1 MFSNFIK
8 YNDNIKKENIIENKD
23 NIGKKKISFAD
34 MINESK
40 KNKIAVK
47 SEKDVIV
54 KGEKQ
59 KKLSNNIET
68 NLNNNSHNS
77 FHNTNVINPIVNSN
91 SSEENNK
98 KINSK
103 ILEIIEKKLDN
114 NEKNKEDKTD
124 KKNQIKLCSNCPKK
138 AKYRCNLCK
147 NFLQCENPSIHKKEW
162 EYHIIYCPKVIELYG
177 DESPILDK
185 TMLNKQNLNFS
196 SFIKQRKSSVNK
208 RKKNSNKAKEDIE
221 NYKLFLIQYK
231 SQYNTERKNI
241 MIYINK
247 KRYIDALKESDTL
260 IEKNVKDLLNN
271 LEAYKIIN
279 MNSIDKLNKFN
290 IEDLIQSY
298 LYYEEYFSNILLNIL
313 VYCLI
318 KSRDKVER
326 TLSRLISELDFYKF
340 NLLTEHI
347 ILYML
352 QKEKEKDK
360 EKENEKEKNTK
371 LKKIAKEIYFK
382 SLKINVCIAK
392 YANILD
398 DYYLY
403 ENYILNFIS
412 KIQIVFYG
420 SNYILSNTYLILAN
434 SYLNIFDIK
443 KALLLYEIIIHKC
456 FNNKNKK
463 SHLTDVLLCAIYNS
477 GLIYFVLGQ
486 NEKSK
491 YYLDNYLKVKLDI
504 LKNNPDLSIA
514 STNEIIA
521 EVEIQS
527 KNYNSAYNYLNNSV
541 EIINKIC
548 DENKENNNIEIDI
561 LRNKIDILLQYIEN
575 ALNQS
580 SNSNNDENNNEQ
592 NNNNT
597 NNNYNNFNN
606 NISIMINNSKFLNN
620 SLANNMNTTFI
631 QNQIKKRFKIE
642 DAEDDKILKEF
653 LEEEFKPNNNRQ
665 YNIDLLKTFYLFIS
679 SLNEKQI
686 DKLNYDQPLDFEHN
700 KKLPIVFTKEFKAQ
714 LNHKQRYFFCQLAL
728 SNLSRIKVLKDYS
741 KPIKLKN
748 LNYNLLYS
756 EENSKIL
763 DNINREVL
771 TNKMIEKWEMEKIED
786 SEYKKEKID
795 WNKKLAKEKE
805 KLEELRKLKAFQKN
819 NENKEKYSKNYLER
833 ICEKIFKDNDI
844 IDYDKFKLFIKDYIK
859 DKFPEKEKFIDE
871 NFIML
876 LSRQMEKNNLK
887 KIILNPETIIDIL
900 ESYQQLINENI
911 ENIKENKN
919 KEKNNNSFNENS
931 YEDSVVIKQKN
942 NLKKITFK

>member
-103 ILEIIEKKLDN
+103 ILEIMEKKLDT

-177 DESPILDK
+177 DESPILDR
-185 TMLNKQNLNFS
+185 TMLNQQNLNFS

-352 QKEKEKDK
+352 QKEKEK
-360 EKENEKEKNTK
+360 EKNSK

-403 ENYILNFIS
+403 ENYLLNFIS

-420 SNYILSNTYLILAN
+420 SNYILSNTYLLLAN
-434 SYLNIFDIK
+434 SYLGIFDLK
-443 KALLLYEIIIHKC
+443 KSLLLYEIIIHKC
-456 FNNKNKK
+456 YNIKNKK
-463 SHLTDVLLCAIYNS
+463 SHLTDVLLCALYNS
-477 GLIYFVLGQ
+477 GLVYFVIGQ

-491 YYLDNYLKVKLDI
+491 YYLDNYLKIKLEI
-504 LKNNPDLSIA
+504 LKNNSDFSIA

-527 KNYNSAYNYLNNSV
+527 KNYDSAYNYLNNSV
-541 EIINKIC
+541 EILNKIC
-548 DENKENNNIEIDI
+548 NENNENNNNNIEIEI
-561 LRNKIDILLQYIEN
+561 LRNKIEILLTFIETT
-575 ALNQS
+575 LNQEK
-580 SNSNNDENNNEQ
+580 NSNNEENNDEQ
-592 NNNNT
+592 NNNNIT
-597 NNNYNNFNN
+597 NINYNNFNN
-606 NISIMINNSKFLNN
+606 NISIMINNSKILNN
-620 SLANNMNTTFI
+620 SLANNMNATFI
-631 QNQIKKRFKIE
+631 QNQIKKKFKIE
-642 DAEDDKILKEF
+642 DAEDDKILSEF
-653 LEEEFKPNNNRQ
+653 LEEEFKPNNERE

-686 DKLNYDQPLDFEHN
+686 NKLNYDQPLDYEHN
-700 KKLPIVFTKEFKAQ
+700 KKLPLVFTKEFKEQ
-714 LNHKQRYFFCQLAL
+714 LNHKQRYFFCQLTL
-728 SNLSRIKVLKDYS
+728 SNLSRIKVLKDYK

-756 EENSKIL
+756 EEDSKII

-919 KEKNNNSFNENS
+919 KENNNNNSFNENS